1 MFNELLVYGGGVLTV
16 LITIIFYRFLI
27 RIPSID
33 RHMASPTCVVGGIW
47 LCLLYW
53 YVLSRMDIPVWELVF
68 TPIIFLIIYLIF
80 FLIVFIL
87 PFLIILFML
96 KVLIKMI
103 YIEFSTDYDIWNY
116 DELDDHKFIL
126 CSLFISPLPYLPLL
140 FSFLIPIWNHLFEWC
155 VL

>member
-16 LITIIFYRFLI
+16 LLTIIFYRFLI
-27 RIPSID
+27 GIPSLD
-33 RHMASPTCVVGGIW
+33 KHMVSPTCVVGGIW

-53 YVLSRMDIPVWELVF
+53 YILSRMDIPVRELVF
-68 TPIIFLIIYLIF
+68 TPIIFLIVYLII

-103 YIEFSTDYDIWNY
+103 YIQFSTDYDIWNY
-116 DELDDHKFIL
+116 DELDDHKFTL

-140 FSFLIPIWNHLFEWC
+140 FSFLIPLWNHLFE
-155 VL
+155 

>member
-16 LITIIFYRFLI
+16 LLTIIFYRFLI
-27 RIPSID
+27 GIPSLD
-33 RHMASPTCVVGGIW
+33 KHMVSPTCVVGGIW

-53 YVLSRMDIPVWELVF
+53 YILSRMDIPVCELVF
-68 TPIIFLIIYLIF
+68 TPIIFLIVYLII

-103 YIEFSTDYDIWNY
+103 YIQFSTDYDIWNY
-116 DELDDHKFIL
+116 DELDDHKFTL

-140 FSFLIPIWNHLFEWC
+140 FSFLIPLWNHLFE
-155 VL
+155 

>member
-16 LITIIFYRFLI
+16 LLTIIFYRFLI
-27 RIPSID
+27 RIPFVD
-33 RHMASPTCVVGGIW
+33 RRMLISTCVVGGIW
-47 LCLLYW
+47 LFLLYW
-53 YVLSRMDIPVWELVF
+53 YVFSCMDIPVWELVF
-68 TPIIFLIIYLIF
+68 TPMIFLIVFLIF
-80 FLIVFIL
+80 FLIIFIL

-103 YIEFSTDYDIWNY
+103 YIEFSTDYDLWNY

-140 FSFLIPIWNHLFEWC
+140 FSFLIPVWNHLFK
-155 VL
+155 

>member
-16 LITIIFYRFLI
+16 LLTIIFYRFLI
-27 RIPSID
+27 GIPSLD
-33 RHMASPTCVVGGIW
+33 KHMVSPTCVVGGIW

-53 YVLSRMDIPVWELVF
+53 YILSRMDIPVCELVF
-68 TPIIFLIIYLIF
+68 TPIIFLIVYLIF

-103 YIEFSTDYDIWNY
+103 YIQFNTDYDIWNY
-116 DELDDHKFIL
+116 DELDDHKFTL

-140 FSFLIPIWNHLFEWC
+140 FSFLIPLWNHLFK
-155 VL
+155 

>member
-16 LITIIFYRFLI
+16 LLTVIVYKLITM
-27 RIPSID
+27 IPHID
-33 RHMASPTCVVGGIW
+33 KNMVTSTCVVGGIW

-53 YVLSRMDIPVWELVF
+53 YVLSRMDIPVSELVF
-68 TPIIFLIIYLIF
+68 TPLIFLIVFLIF
-80 FLIVFIL
+80 FLIIFIL

-140 FSFLIPIWNHLFEWC
+140 FSFLIPIWNHLFEQ
-155 VL
+155 

>member
-16 LITIIFYRFLI
+16 LITIMFYRFLI

-33 RHMASPTCVVGGIW
+33 RRMLISTCVVGGIW

-53 YVLSRMDIPVWELVF
+53 YILNHMDIPVWELVF
-68 TPIIFLIIYLIF
+68 TPLIFLIVYLII

-96 KVLIKMI
+96 KVMIKMI
-103 YIEFSTDYDIWNY
+103 YIQFSTDYEIWNY
-116 DELDDHKFIL
+116 DEIDDHKFIL
-126 CSLFISPLPYLPLL
+126 CSLIISPLPYLSLL
-140 FSFLIPIWNHLFEWC
+140 FSFLIPLWNHLFK
-155 VL
+155 

>member
-16 LITIIFYRFLI
+16 LLTIIFYRFLI
-27 RIPSID
+27 GIPSLD
-33 RHMASPTCVVGGIW
+33 KHMVSPTCVVGGIW

-53 YVLSRMDIPVWELVF
+53 YILSRMDIPVWELVF
-68 TPIIFLIIYLIF
+68 TPIIFLIVYLII

-103 YIEFSTDYDIWNY
+103 YIQFNTDYDIWNY
-116 DELDDHKFIL
+116 DELDDHKFTL

-140 FSFLIPIWNHLFEWC
+140 FSFLIPLWNHLFE
-155 VL
+155 

>member
-1 MFNELLVYGGGVLTV
+1 MCNELLVYGGGMLTV
-16 LITIIFYRFLI
+16 LLTIIFYRFLI
-27 RIPSID
+27 RIPFVD
-33 RHMASPTCVVGGIW
+33 RRMLISTCVVGGIW

-53 YVLSRMDIPVWELVF
+53 YVLSCMDIPVWELVF
-68 TPIIFLIIYLIF
+68 TPIIFLIVFLIF
-80 FLIVFIL
+80 FLIIFIL

-140 FSFLIPIWNHLFEWC
+140 FSFLIPLWNHLFEQ
-155 VL
+155 

>member
-16 LITIIFYRFLI
+16 LLTIIFYRFLI
-27 RIPSID
+27 RIPFID

-53 YVLSRMDIPVWELVF
+53 YVLSRKDIPVWELVF
-68 TPIIFLIIYLIF
+68 TPIIFLTVFLIF

-103 YIEFSTDYDIWNY
+103 YIQFSTDYDIWNY

-140 FSFLIPIWNHLFEWC
+140 FSFLIPVWNHLFE
-155 VL
+155 

>member
-16 LITIIFYRFLI
+16 LLTIIFYRFLI
-27 RIPSID
+27 GIPSLD
-33 RHMASPTCVVGGIW
+33 KHMVSPTCVVGGIW

-53 YVLSRMDIPVWELVF
+53 YILSRMDIPVRELVF
-68 TPIIFLIIYLIF
+68 TPIIFLIVYLII

-103 YIEFSTDYDIWNY
+103 YIQFSTDYDIWNY
-116 DELDDHKFIL
+116 DELDDHKFTL
-126 CSLFISPLPYLPLL
+126 CSRFISPLPYLPLL
-140 FSFLIPIWNHLFEWC
+140 FSFLIPLWNHLFE
-155 VL
+155 

>member
-16 LITIIFYRFLI
+16 LLTITVYKLI
-27 RIPSID
+27 TMIPHID
-33 RHMASPTCVVGGIW
+33 KNMVSSTCVVGEIW

-53 YVLSRMDIPVWELVF
+53 HVLSRMDIPVWELVF
-68 TPIIFLIIYLIF
+68 TPIIFLIVF
-80 FLIVFIL
+80 FL

-103 YIEFSTDYDIWNY
+103 YIQFDTDYEIVDY

-140 FSFLIPIWNHLFEWC
+140 FSFLIPLWNHLFEQ
-155 VL
+155 

>member
-16 LITIIFYRFLI
+16 LSTIIFYRFLI
-27 RIPSID
+27 GIPSLD
-33 RHMASPTCVVGGIW
+33 KHMVSPTCVVGGIW
-47 LCLLYW
+47 MCLLYW
-53 YVLSRMDIPVWELVF
+53 YILSRMDIPVRELVF
-68 TPIIFLIIYLIF
+68 TPIIFLIVYLIF

-116 DELDDHKFIL
+116 DELDDHKFTL

-140 FSFLIPIWNHLFEWC
+140 FSFLIPLWNHLFK
-155 VL
+155 

>member
-27 RIPSID
+27 GIPSID
-33 RHMASPTCVVGGIW
+33 KHMVSPTCVVGGIW

-53 YVLSRMDIPVWELVF
+53 YILNQMDIPVWELVF
-68 TPIIFLIIYLIF
+68 TPLIFIIVYLIIFLIVF
-80 FLIVFIL
+80 FL

-103 YIEFSTDYDIWNY
+103 YIRFSTDYDIWNY
-116 DELDDHKFIL
+116 DELDDHKFTL

-140 FSFLIPIWNHLFEWC
+140 FSFLIPLWNHLFEQ
-155 VL
+155 

>member
-16 LITIIFYRFLI
+16 LLTIIFYRFLI
-27 RIPSID
+27 GIPSLD
-33 RHMASPTCVVGGIW
+33 KHMVSPTCVVDGIW

-53 YVLSRMDIPVWELVF
+53 YILSRMDIPVRELVF
-68 TPIIFLIIYLIF
+68 TPIIFLIVYLIF

-103 YIEFSTDYDIWNY
+103 YIQFNTDYDIWNY
-116 DELDDHKFIL
+116 DELDDHKFTL

-140 FSFLIPIWNHLFEWC
+140 FSFLIPLWNHLFE
-155 VL
+155 

>member
-33 RHMASPTCVVGGIW
+33 RHMVSSTCVVGGIW
-47 LCLLYW
+47 MCLLYW
-53 YVLSRMDIPVWELVF
+53 YILNHMDIPVWELVF
-68 TPIIFLIIYLIF
+68 TPIIFLIVF
-80 FLIVFIL
+80 FL

-103 YIEFSTDYDIWNY
+103 YILFDTDYDIEDY
-116 DELDDHKFIL
+116 DELDDRKFIL
-126 CSLFISPLPYLPLL
+126 CSLFISPLPYLLLL
-140 FSFLIPIWNHLFEWC
+140 FSALIPLWNHLFEWC

>member
-16 LITIIFYRFLI
+16 LLTIIFYRFLI
-27 RIPSID
+27 RIPFID

-68 TPIIFLIIYLIF
+68 TPMIFLIIYLIF

-103 YIEFSTDYDIWNY
+103 YIQFSTDYDIWNY

-140 FSFLIPIWNHLFEWC
+140 FSFLIPVWNHLFE
-155 VL
+155 

>member
-16 LITIIFYRFLI
+16 LLTIIFYRFLI
-27 RIPSID
+27 GIPSLD
-33 RHMASPTCVVGGIW
+33 KHMVSPTCVVGGIW

-53 YVLSRMDIPVWELVF
+53 YILSRMDIPVCELVF
-68 TPIIFLIIYLIF
+68 TPIIFIIVYLII

-103 YIEFSTDYDIWNY
+103 YIQFSTDYDIWNY
-116 DELDDHKFIL
+116 DELDDHKFTL

-140 FSFLIPIWNHLFEWC
+140 FSFLIPLWNHLFE
-155 VL
+155 

>member
-16 LITIIFYRFLI
+16 LLTIIFYRFLI
-27 RIPSID
+27 RHIVS
-33 RHMASPTCVVGGIW
+33 STCIVGGIW

-53 YVLSRMDIPVWELVF
+53 YMDIPVWELVF
-68 TPIIFLIIYLIF
+68 TPIIFLIVFLIF
-80 FLIVFIL
+80 FLIIFIL

-103 YIEFSTDYDIWNY
+103 YIQFSTDYEIWNY
-116 DELDDHKFIL
+116 DELDDHKFTL

-140 FSFLIPIWNHLFEWC
+140 FSFLIPIWNHLFE
-155 VL
+155 

>member
-16 LITIIFYRFLI
+16 LLTIIFYRFLI
-27 RIPSID
+27 GIPSLD
-33 RHMASPTCVVGGIW
+33 KHMVSPTCVVDGIW

-53 YVLSRMDIPVWELVF
+53 YILSRMDIPVWELVF
-68 TPIIFLIIYLIF
+68 TPIIFLIVYLII

-103 YIEFSTDYDIWNY
+103 YIQFSTDYEIWNY
-116 DELDDHKFIL
+116 DELDDHKFTL

-140 FSFLIPIWNHLFEWC
+140 FSFLIPLWNHLFK
-155 VL
+155 

>member
-16 LITIIFYRFLI
+16 LLTIIVYKLI
-27 RIPSID
+27 TMIPHID
-33 RHMASPTCVVGGIW
+33 KNMVISTCIVGEIW

-53 YVLSRMDIPVWELVF
+53 HVLSRMDIPVWELVF
-68 TPIIFLIIYLIF
+68 TPIIFLIVF
-80 FLIVFIL
+80 FL

-103 YIEFSTDYDIWNY
+103 YIEFSTDYDLWNY
-116 DELDDHKFIL
+116 EELDDHKFIL

-140 FSFLIPIWNHLFEWC
+140 FSFLIPVWNHLFE
-155 VL
+155 

>member
-16 LITIIFYRFLI
+16 LLTIIFYRFLI
-27 RIPSID
+27 GIPSLD
-33 RHMASPTCVVGGIW
+33 KHMVSPTCVVGGIW

-53 YVLSRMDIPVWELVF
+53 YILSRMDIPVCELVF
-68 TPIIFLIIYLIF
+68 TPIIFLIVYLIF
-80 FLIVFIL
+80 FLIIFIL

-103 YIEFSTDYDIWNY
+103 YIQFNTDYDIWNY

-140 FSFLIPIWNHLFEWC
+140 FSLLIPLWNHLFE
-155 VL
+155 

>member
-16 LITIIFYRFLI
+16 LLTVVVYKLITM
-27 RIPSID
+27 IPSID
-33 RHMASPTCVVGGIW
+33 KNIISSTCIVGEIW

-53 YVLSRMDIPVWELVF
+53 YVLFRMDIPVWELVF
-68 TPIIFLIIYLIF
+68 IPIIFLIVF
-80 FLIVFIL
+80 FL
-87 PFLIILFML
+87 PFLIIFFML
-96 KVLIKMI
+96 KMLIKMI
-103 YIEFSTDYDIWNY
+103 YILFFDTEYDLEDY

-140 FSFLIPIWNHLFEWC
+140 FSFLIPLWNHLFERC

>member
-16 LITIIFYRFLI
+16 LLTIIFYRFLI
-27 RIPSID
+27 GIPSLD
-33 RHMASPTCVVGGIW
+33 KHMVSPTCVVGGIW

-53 YVLSRMDIPVWELVF
+53 YILSRMDIPVWELVF
-68 TPIIFLIIYLIF
+68 TPIIFLIVYLII

-103 YIEFSTDYDIWNY
+103 YIQFSTDYDIWNY
-116 DELDDHKFIL
+116 DELDDHKFTL

-140 FSFLIPIWNHLFEWC
+140 FSFLIPLWNHLFE
-155 VL
+155 

>member
-16 LITIIFYRFLI
+16 LLTIIFYRFLI
-27 RIPSID
+27 GIPSLD
-33 RHMASPTCVVGGIW
+33 KHMVSPTCVVDGIW

-53 YVLSRMDIPVWELVF
+53 YILSRMDIPVRELVF
-68 TPIIFLIIYLIF
+68 TPIIFLIVYLII

-103 YIEFSTDYDIWNY
+103 YIQFSTDYEIWNY
-116 DELDDHKFIL
+116 DELDDHKFTL

-140 FSFLIPIWNHLFEWC
+140 FSFLIPLWNHLFEWC

>member
-16 LITIIFYRFLI
+16 LSTIIFYRFLI
-27 RIPSID
+27 GIPSLD
-33 RHMASPTCVVGGIW
+33 KHMVSPTCVVGGIW

-53 YVLSRMDIPVWELVF
+53 YILSRMDIPVRELVF
-68 TPIIFLIIYLIF
+68 TPIIFLIVYLIF

-140 FSFLIPIWNHLFEWC
+140 FSFLIPLWNHLFK
-155 VL
+155 

>member
-16 LITIIFYRFLI
+16 LLTIIFYRFLI
-27 RIPSID
+27 GIPSLD
-33 RHMASPTCVVGGIW
+33 KHMVSPTCVVGGIW

-53 YVLSRMDIPVWELVF
+53 YILSRMDIPVRELVF
-68 TPIIFLIIYLIF
+68 TPIIFLIVYLII

-103 YIEFSTDYDIWNY
+103 YIQFSTDYEIWNY
-116 DELDDHKFIL
+116 DELDDHKFTL
-126 CSLFISPLPYLPLL
+126 CSLLISPLPYLPLL
-140 FSFLIPIWNHLFEWC
+140 FSFLIPLWNHLFE
-155 VL
+155 

>member
-16 LITIIFYRFLI
+16 LLTIIFYRFLI
-27 RIPSID
+27 GIPSLD
-33 RHMASPTCVVGGIW
+33 KHMVSPTCVVGGIW

-53 YVLSRMDIPVWELVF
+53 YILSRMDIPVCELVF
-68 TPIIFLIIYLIF
+68 TPIIFLIVYLIF
-80 FLIVFIL
+80 FLIIFIL

-103 YIEFSTDYDIWNY
+103 YIQFNTDYDIWNY

-140 FSFLIPIWNHLFEWC
+140 FSFLIPLWNHLFE
-155 VL
+155 

>member
-16 LITIIFYRFLI
+16 LLTVVVYKLITM
-27 RIPSID
+27 IPSID
-33 RHMASPTCVVGGIW
+33 KNIISSTCIVGEIW

-68 TPIIFLIIYLIF
+68 IPIIFLIVF
-80 FLIVFIL
+80 FL
-87 PFLIILFML
+87 PFLIIFFML
-96 KVLIKMI
+96 KMLIKMI
-103 YIEFSTDYDIWNY
+103 YILFFDTEYDLEDY

-140 FSFLIPIWNHLFEWC
+140 FSFLIPLWNHLFK
-155 VL
+155 

>member
-16 LITIIFYRFLI
+16 LLTIIFYRFLI
-27 RIPSID
+27 GIPSLD
-33 RHMASPTCVVGGIW
+33 KHMVSPTCVVGGIW

-53 YVLSRMDIPVWELVF
+53 YILSRMDIPVCELVF
-68 TPIIFLIIYLIF
+68 TPIIFLIVYLIF

-103 YIEFSTDYDIWNY
+103 YIQFSTDYDIWNY
-116 DELDDHKFIL
+116 DELDDHKFTL

-140 FSFLIPIWNHLFEWC
+140 FSFLIPLWNHLFEWC

>member
-16 LITIIFYRFLI
+16 LLTIIFYRFLI
-27 RIPSID
+27 GIPSLD
-33 RHMASPTCVVGGIW
+33 KHMVSPTCVVGGIW

-53 YVLSRMDIPVWELVF
+53 YILSRMDIPVCELVF
-68 TPIIFLIIYLIF
+68 TPIIFLIVYLIF

-103 YIEFSTDYDIWNY
+103 YIQFSTDYDIWNY
-116 DELDDHKFIL
+116 DELDDHKFTL

-140 FSFLIPIWNHLFEWC
+140 FSFLIPLWNHLFE
-155 VL
+155 

>member
-16 LITIIFYRFLI
+16 LLTIIFYRFLI
-27 RIPSID
+27 GIPSLD
-33 RHMASPTCVVGGIW
+33 KHMVSPTCVVGGIW

-53 YVLSRMDIPVWELVF
+53 YILSRMDIPVCELVF
-68 TPIIFLIIYLIF
+68 TPIIFLIVYLIF

-103 YIEFSTDYDIWNY
+103 YIQFNTDYDIWNY
-116 DELDDHKFIL
+116 DELDDHKFTL

-140 FSFLIPIWNHLFEWC
+140 FSFLIPLWNHLFE
-155 VL
+155 

>member
-16 LITIIFYRFLI
+16 LLTIIFYRYLI
-27 RIPSID
+27 GIPSLD
-33 RHMASPTCVVGGIW
+33 KHMVSPTCVVGGIW

-53 YVLSRMDIPVWELVF
+53 YILSRMDIPVWELVF
-68 TPIIFLIIYLIF
+68 TPIIFLIVYLII

-103 YIEFSTDYDIWNY
+103 YIQFNTDYDIWNY
-116 DELDDHKFIL
+116 DELDDHKFTL

-140 FSFLIPIWNHLFEWC
+140 FSFLIPLWNHLFKWC